1 MSNPSPLKL
10 AKSPEASRF
19 AQYGLALG
27 RPVLRALEKR
37 GIYCH
42 AGVSIEHQHLA
53 KRYVLRGTESGGA
66 VADMARYCAYLASTG
81 TSLPWL
87 QPLDS
92 LFGNGRHAV
101 VIAGELVRIDMLRV
115 GRTYELGISRHA
127 LITHETG
134 RRPAISSTVLFR
146 GHHGTLAVEL
156 WKEDQRMLRGSISPV
171 FYTSAGE
178 TKQLP
183 EIFEHAVRK
192 VTGALSCLGCKHT
205 HVSVPPQSNE
215 LASRGVRYGGS

>member
-1 MSNPSPLKL
+1 MNNPSALRLVKNL
-10 AKSPEASRF
+10 ENSRY

-27 RPVLRALEKR
+27 RSVLRALEKR

-66 VADMARYCAYLASTG
+66 VVDMARYCAYLDSTG

-92 LFGNGRHAV
+92 LSGNGRHAV

-115 GRTYELGISRHA
+115 GRTYELGISRHV
-127 LITHETG
+127 LIPHETG

-146 GHHGTLAVEL
+146 GHQGTLAVEL
-156 WKEDQRMLRGSISPV
+156 WKEDQRKLRGSISPV

-215 LASRGVRYGGS
+215 LASREVRYGGS